1 MIGSSRDLKFLYIS
15 SVDISIGNGPGVN
28 EREFIIGMHALL
40 GNSIKFVIP
49 KPSETLHDEKFPFS
63 SCIFA
68 PTFKRG
74 QKLRYLPHVVSQLL
88 LARKLLKKEDFALI
102 IYRLAGLP
110 LVPFA
115 LARMFRDVPY
125 AIKTFGPSLITAL
138 KSKRGILP
146 SLLSKPNR
154 YLVTSVVQGAL
165 VADCVSELHIM
176 RSKELFPNICPLE
189 MVDNSV
195 NTMRFFPI
203 EKDVARR
210 RLGLERFNK
219 IVGYVGNVPWA
230 RGARQLIEATPK
242 LVARYPNLGVVVL
255 GDGDGLG
262 TLRELASN
270 LGVSNHV
277 VFAGNVPYDTVPDW
291 VNSLDVGVSFLSPA
305 QSGASE
311 QKVRQYLACGVPVV
325 VSNGSSR
332 FVEAS
337 GIGSVVD
344 YDDIDK
350 IYASIKKFLDLDV
363 ESQVSI
369 ARKARTYAIRNLSLD
384 HSCRRRLDLWFEYL
398 LKAREPLST
407 IIPNGLD

>member
-1 MIGSSRDLKFLYIS
+1 M
-15 SVDISIGNGPGVN
+15 
-28 EREFIIGMHALL
+28 
-40 GNSIKFVIP
+40 
-49 KPSETLHDEKFPFS
+49 
-63 SCIFA
+63 
-68 PTFKRG
+68 
-74 QKLRYLPHVVSQLL
+74 SQLL

-138 KSKRGILP
+138 ESKRGILP

-219 IVGYVGNVPWA
+219 MWVM
-230 RGARQLIEATPK
+230 
-242 LVARYPNLGVVVL
+242 
-255 GDGDGLG
+255 G
-262 TLRELASN
+262 T
-270 LGVSNHV
+270 
-277 VFAGNVPYDTVPDW
+277 
-291 VNSLDVGVSFLSPA
+291 
-305 QSGASE
+305 
-311 QKVRQYLACGVPVV
+311 
-325 VSNGSSR
+325 
-332 FVEAS
+332 
-337 GIGSVVD
+337 
-344 YDDIDK
+344 
-350 IYASIKKFLDLDV
+350 
-363 ESQVSI
+363 
-369 ARKARTYAIRNLSLD
+369 
-384 HSCRRRLDLWFEYL
+384 
-398 LKAREPLST
+398 
-407 IIPNGLD
+407 